1 MNRKIKSYKD
11 LIVWQRSIDFVTE
24 IYELT
29 KMLPTDEK
37 FGLVSQMRRSGV
49 SVPSN
54 LAEGHARI
62 GKNEFKHFVS
72 ISLGSLAELET
83 HILICQNLNY
93 FTKIISDDLLENTN
107 EINKMLHGLYKS
119 LNKK

>member
-83 HILICQNLNY
+83 QILICQNLNY

>member
-83 HILICQNLNY
+83 QILIFQNLNY

>member
-1 MNRKIKSYKD
+1 MNQKIKSYKD

-29 KMLPTDEK
+29 MMLPTEEK

-93 FTKIISDDLLENTN
+93 FTKIISDDLLDNTN